1 MATPD
6 REPRHYAK
14 PIVLPESLS
23 CLRGPVSGIVKLPRH
38 LKWSGSNRYDLDQP
52 GRIIDLYR
60 TVINEAMSPA
70 DLATFLNREVLLGL
84 WGTIWLPP
92 RIRAAWEQHFPELAR
107 LRETG
112 KAA

>member
-1 MATPD
+1 MTEPTPQ
-6 REPRHYAK
+6 PRHYPK
-14 PIVLPESLS
+14 PIVVPDSLS
-23 CLRGPVSGIVKLPRH
+23 SLRGPSAGIVRLPRH

-52 GRIIDLYR
+52 GRIIGLYR
-60 TVINEAMSPA
+60 TVINEALTPE
-70 DLATFLNREVLLGL
+70 DLATFLNQEVLLDL

-92 RIRAAWEQHFPELAR
+92 RIRAAWEQRFPELAG

>member
-1 MATPD
+1 MTVPAP
-6 REPRHYAK
+6 EPRHYAK
-14 PIVLPESLS
+14 PIVLPETLS
-23 CLRGPVSGIVKLPRH
+23 SLRGPSTGIVRLPRH

-60 TVINEAMSPA
+60 TVINEAVSPA
-70 DLATFLNREVLLGL
+70 DLATFLNQEILLEL

-92 RIRAAWEQHFPELAR
+92 RIRSAWEQRFPELAR

>member
-1 MATPD
+1 MTEPAPQ
-6 REPRHYAK
+6 PRHYAK

-23 CLRGPVSGIVKLPRH
+23 SLRGPATGIVRLPRH
-38 LKWSGSNRYDLDQP
+38 LKWSGSSRYDLDQP

-70 DLATFLNREVLLGL
+70 DLATYLNEEVLLDL

-92 RIRAAWEQHFPELAR
+92 RVRAAWEQSFPELAH

>member
-1 MATPD
+1 MTEPA

-23 CLRGPVSGIVKLPRH
+23 CLRGPSTGIVKLPRH

-60 TVINEAMSPA
+60 TVINEAMTPE
-70 DLATFLNREVLLGL
+70 DLATFLNQGALLDL

-92 RIRAAWEQHFPELAR
+92 RIRAAWEQRFPELTR
-107 LRETG
+107 FRETG
-112 KAA
+112 RAA